1 MKIFKG
7 ITKNGVVA
15 DLCIKDNS
23 FYIKFNYN
31 GLEEVRKIFEI
42 NDSNMNVLETIG
54 NHELDKYLKEKE
66 REHYVLLFN
75 AEKYTNNSGGD

>member
-1 MKIFKG
+1 MTSCNYNCT
-7 ITKNGVVA
+7 ITKR
-15 DLCIKDNS
+15 LQKD
-23 FYIKFNYN
+23 YIKFNYN

-75 AEKYTNNSGGD
+75 EKKYTNNSGRD

>member
-1 MKIFKG
+1 
-7 ITKNGVVA
+7 
-15 DLCIKDNS
+15 
-23 FYIKFNYN
+23 
-31 GLEEVRKIFEI
+31 
-42 NDSNMNVLETIG
+42 MNVLETIG